1 MSDTIKNV
9 GSADA
14 ASVDPKLHP
23 SGRLRSLDALRG
35 FDMIMLLGGMYVLVA
50 AAKAM
55 GLDGVATVLEQQSD
69 HPYWNGFTAWD
80 LVFPLFL
87 FLAGVSLPLS
97 LAKQRAAGAA
107 PNVLAARAVKRALLL
122 MFFGLVYNGLFGFD
136 FERFRYASV
145 LGRIGLAW
153 LGAALLWIYLPL
165 RGVAIAGVLLLAAH
179 SLALLF
185 IPAPDLDLA
194 RASLEQGQTFSC
206 WFDRMLV
213 PGRMHL
219 VTSDPEGL
227 FGVFSAVGTALLGAF
242 AGHWITGANH
252 SRSRRIGGII
262 LFGCQCLVIGAA
274 LDYAGLPINK
284 NLWTASFTLWAG
296 GFSLLLLAL
305 FHWIFDVLRADRVAM
320 AFTVVGANSILAYL
334 ASAFIRWQDVVDVLF
349 ARGLSNG
356 RLHAVMAPVLAL
368 TLQWL
373 ILWALYRRR
382 IFLRV

>member
-1 MSDTIKNV
+1 MSDQDNTHNAE
-9 GSADA
+9 GATA
-14 ASVDPKLHP
+14 NHPAGHPKE
-23 SGRLRSLDALRG
+23 RLRSLDALRG
-35 FDMIMLLGGMYVLVA
+35 FDMIMLLGGMYVLMA
-50 AAKAM
+50 TTKAM
-55 GLDGVATVLEQQSD
+55 GLTGVAAVLEQQSE
-69 HPYWNGFTAWD
+69 HPLWNGFTAWD

-97 LAKQRAAGAA
+97 LAKQRAAGATRGD
-107 PNVLAARAVKRALLL
+107 LALKAVKRALLL
-122 MFFGLVYNGLFGFD
+122 LFFGLVYNGLFGFD

-165 RGVAIAGVLLLAAH
+165 RAVAIVGVLLLSLH

-194 RASLEQGQTFSC
+194 SASLEQGQTFSC
-206 WFDRMLV
+206 WFDRVFV

-219 VTSDPEGL
+219 VTSDPEGF
-227 FGVFSAVGTALLGAF
+227 FGVISAVGTALLGAF
-242 AGHWITGANH
+242 AGHWLTAVNL
-252 SRSRRIGGII
+252 SRSRRIGGIV
-262 LFGCQCLVIGAA
+262 LFGSQCLVIGAA

-305 FHWIFDVLRADRVAM
+305 FHWIFDVVRADRVAL
-320 AFTVVGANSILAYL
+320 AFTVVGANSILAYV
-334 ASAFIRWQDVVDVLF
+334 ASAFIRWQDVVDLLF
-349 ARGLSNG
+349 AKGLSNG

-373 ILWALYRRR
+373 ILWMLYRRR

>member
-1 MSDTIKNV
+1 MTDSTK
-9 GSADA
+9 
-14 ASVDPKLHP
+14 VDPTEGASSAGAPLHP
-23 SGRLRSLDALRG
+23 VGRLRSLDALRG
-35 FDMIMLLGGMYVLVA
+35 FDMVMLLGGMYVLVA
-50 AAKAM
+50 VSKAL
-55 GLDGVATVLEQQSD
+55 GWTQVAEVLEHQAE
-69 HPYWNGFTAWD
+69 HPLWNGFTAWD

-97 LAKQRAAGAA
+97 LAKQRAAGATNGA
-107 PNVLAARAVKRALLL
+107 LVRRALKRAALLV
-122 MFFGLVYNGLFGFD
+122 FFGLVYNGLFGFE

-145 LGRIGLAW
+145 LARIGLAW

-165 RGVAIAGVLLLAAH
+165 RAVAIAGAVLLALH
-179 SLALLF
+179 SCALLF
-185 IPAPDLDLA
+185 VPAPDLELA
-194 RASLEQGQTFSC
+194 SASLEQGKTFSC
-206 WFDRMLV
+206 WFDRVMV
-213 PGRMHL
+213 PGRMHR

-227 FGVFSAVGTALLGAF
+227 FGVISAVGTALLGAF
-242 AGHWITGANH
+242 AGHWITSVQH

-262 LFGCQCLVIGAA
+262 LFGSQCLVAGAV
-274 LDYAGLPINK
+274 LDYFGLPINK

-296 GFSLLLLAL
+296 GFSLLLLAF
-305 FHWIFDVLRADRVAM
+305 FHWIFDVVRADRVAL
-320 AFTVVGANSILAYL
+320 AFTVVGANSILAYV

-368 TLQWL
+368 LLQWL